1 VNLELVGDGKASN
14 RNAIG
19 AVVHVEWAG
28 NVRTHFVAGGGSY
41 LSASDRRL
49 SLGLG
54 PDATKLDKVVVR
66 WPSGRTQEYR
76 DLAARAFWRLRE
88 GVEAAEKV
96 R

>member
-1 VNLELVGDGKASN
+1 M
-14 RNAIG
+14 R
-19 AVVHVEWAG
+19 VEWGGA
-28 NVRTHFVAGGGSY
+28 VRTHFVAGGGSY

-54 PDATKLDKVVVR
+54 PGATKIDKVTVR

-76 DLAARAFWRLRE
+76 DLAARTFWRLRE
-88 GVEAAEKV
+88 GIEVAEKV